1 MASGLLR
8 HPVSSFYS
16 GVGGR
21 VVINGAI
28 AAFIKE
34 WSLEVSTEIYGAPT
48 FESPVYPQQ
57 PPGGLAWD
65 VKRFIGLSEAK
76 VELSGYALAGT
87 ALELSLGAMVSLVLY
102 INADADLGIAI
113 SRAVVQNISYSQD
126 ATGTSPVELKLSL
139 EVDGP
144 VSLPEG

>member
-1 MASGLLR
+1 MAAGLLT
-8 HPVSSFYS
+8 HSSSFYS

-21 VVINGAI
+21 VIINGAI

-48 FESPVYPQQ
+48 FESPVAY
-57 PPGGLAWD
+57 GLAWD

-76 VELSGYALAGT
+76 VELSGYALAGAT
-87 ALELSLGAMVSLVLY
+87 LELSLGTMVSLVLY
-102 INADADLGIAI
+102 INADANLGIAI

-144 VSLPEG
+144 VALPEG

>member
-1 MASGLLR
+1 MAAGLLR

-21 VVINGAI
+21 VLINGAI

-34 WSLEVSTEIYGAPT
+34 WSLEVSTEVYGAPT
-48 FESPVYPQQ
+48 FESPVAY
-57 PPGGLAWD
+57 GLAWD

-76 VELSGYALAGT
+76 VELSGYALAGVE
-87 ALELSLGAMVSLVLY
+87 LELSLGIMVSLVLF
-102 INADADLGIAI
+102 INVDSGLGIAI
-113 SRAVVQNISYSQD
+113 DRAVVQNISYSQD

-144 VSLPEG
+144 VALPEG

>member
-1 MASGLLR
+1 M
-8 HPVSSFYS
+8 SSFYS

-21 VVINGAI
+21 VLINGAI

-48 FESPVYPQQ
+48 FESPVAY
-57 PPGGLAWD
+57 GLAWD

-76 VELSGYALAGT
+76 VELSGYALAGAT
-87 ALELSLGAMVSLVLY
+87 LELSLGTMVSLVLF
-102 INADADLGIAI
+102 INADSGLGIVVD
-113 SRAVVQNISYSQD
+113 RAVVQNISYSQD

>member
-1 MASGLLR
+1 MAAGLLS
-8 HPVSSFYS
+8 HSSSFYS

-21 VVINGAI
+21 VIINGAI

-48 FESPVYPQQ
+48 FESPVAY
-57 PPGGLAWD
+57 GLAWD

-76 VELSGYALAGT
+76 VELSGYALAGAT
-87 ALELSLGAMVSLVLY
+87 LELSLGTMVSLILY
-102 INADADLGIAI
+102 INADANLGIAS

-144 VSLPEG
+144 VALPEG

>member
-1 MASGLLR
+1 MAAGLLS
-8 HPVSSFYS
+8 HSSSFYS

-21 VVINGAI
+21 VIINGAI

-48 FESPVYPQQ
+48 FESPVAY
-57 PPGGLAWD
+57 GLAWD

-87 ALELSLGAMVSLVLY
+87 ALELTLGAVVSLVLY
-102 INADADLGIAI
+102 INVDANLGISI

>member
-1 MASGLLR
+1 MAAGLLS
-8 HPVSSFYS
+8 HGSSFYS

-21 VVINGAI
+21 VVIGNQI
-28 AAFIKE
+28 VVFVKE

-48 FESPVYPQQ
+48 FESPVYPQ
-57 PPGGLAWD
+57 PTGGLAWD

-102 INADADLGIAI
+102 INADANLGIAI

-139 EVDGP
+139 EVDGS
-144 VSLPEG
+144 VGMPEG

>member
-21 VVINGAI
+21 VLINGAI

-48 FESPVYPQQ
+48 FESPVAY
-57 PPGGLAWD
+57 GLAWD

-87 ALELSLGAMVSLVLY
+87 TLELSLGTMVSLVLY
-102 INADADLGIAI
+102 INADAGLGIVVD
-113 SRAVVQNISYSQD
+113 RAVVQNISYSQD

>member
-8 HPVSSFYS
+8 HNASSFYS

-21 VVINGAI
+21 VVVGNQI
-28 AAFIKE
+28 AVFVKE
-34 WSLEVSTEIYGAPT
+34 WSLEVTTEIYGAPT

-76 VELSGYALAGT
+76 VELSGYALAGAT
-87 ALELSLGAMVSLVLY
+87 LELSLGAMVSLVLY
-102 INADADLGIAI
+102 INADSNLGIVI
-113 SRAVVQNISYSQD
+113 NRAVVQNISYSQD

>member
-1 MASGLLR
+1 MAAGLLT
-8 HPVSSFYS
+8 HSSSFYS

-21 VVINGAI
+21 VTVNNQI
-28 AAFIKE
+28 AVFVKE

-48 FESPVYPQQ
+48 FESPVHPR
-57 PPGGLAWD
+57 PTGGLVWD
-65 VKRFIGLSEAK
+65 VKRFIGLSEAR

-102 INADADLGIAI
+102 INADANLGIAI

-126 ATGTSPVELKLSL
+126 ATGTSPVELRLTL
-139 EVDGP
+139 EVDGS

>member
-1 MASGLLR
+1 MATGLLS
-8 HPVSSFYS
+8 HSSSFYS
-16 GVGGR
+16 GIGGR
-21 VVINGAI
+21 VAI
-28 AAFIKE
+28 GNQVVAYIKE
-34 WSLEVSTEIYGAPT
+34 WSLEVSAEVYGAPT
-48 FESPVYPQQ
+48 FESPVAY
-57 PPGGLAWD
+57 GLAWD

-87 ALELSLGAMVSLVLY
+87 ELELSLGAMVSLVLF
-102 INADADLGIAI
+102 INVDANLGIVI

-144 VSLPEG
+144 VELPDFPIA

>member
-102 INADADLGIAI
+102 INADADLGIVI

>member
-21 VVINGAI
+21 VLINGAI

-48 FESPVYPQQ
+48 FESPVAY
-57 PPGGLAWD
+57 GLAWD

-87 ALELSLGAMVSLVLY
+87 TLELSLGTMVSLVLF
-102 INADADLGIAI
+102 INADAGLGIVVD
-113 SRAVVQNISYSQD
+113 RAVVQNISYSQD

>member
-21 VVINGAI
+21 VLINGAI

-48 FESPVYPQQ
+48 FESPVAY
-57 PPGGLAWD
+57 GLAWD

-76 VELSGYALAGT
+76 VELSGYALAGAT
-87 ALELSLGAMVSLVLY
+87 LELSLGTMVSLVLF
-102 INADADLGIAI
+102 INADSGLGIVVD
-113 SRAVVQNISYSQD
+113 RAVVQNISYSQD

>member
-21 VVINGAI
+21 VLINGAI

-48 FESPVYPQQ
+48 FESPVAY
-57 PPGGLAWD
+57 GLAWD

-76 VELSGYALAGT
+76 VELSGYALAGAT
-87 ALELSLGAMVSLVLY
+87 LELSLGTMVSLVLY
-102 INADADLGIAI
+102 INADAGLGIVVD
-113 SRAVVQNISYSQD
+113 RAVVQNISYSQD

>member
-1 MASGLLR
+1 MAAGLLT
-8 HPVSSFYS
+8 HSSSFYS

-21 VVINGAI
+21 VIINGAI

-48 FESPVYPQQ
+48 FESPVAY
-57 PPGGLAWD
+57 GLAWD

-76 VELSGYALAGT
+76 VELSGYALAGAT
-87 ALELSLGAMVSLVLY
+87 LELSLGTMVSLILY
-102 INADADLGIAI
+102 INADANLGIVI

-144 VSLPEG
+144 VALPEG

>member
-1 MASGLLR
+1 MAAGLLT
-8 HPVSSFYS
+8 HSSSFYS

-21 VVINGAI
+21 VIINGAI

-48 FESPVYPQQ
+48 FESPVAY
-57 PPGGLAWD
+57 GLAWD

-76 VELSGYALAGT
+76 VELSGYALAGAT
-87 ALELSLGAMVSLVLY
+87 LELSLGTMVSLILY
-102 INADADLGIAI
+102 INADANLGIAI

-139 EVDGP
+139 EVDGS
-144 VSLPEG
+144 VGMPEG

>member
-1 MASGLLR
+1 MAAGLLS
-8 HPVSSFYS
+8 HSSSFYS
-16 GVGGR
+16 GIGGR
-21 VVINGAI
+21 VTIGGQI
-28 AAFIKE
+28 AVFVKE

-48 FESPVYPQQ
+48 FESPVAY
-57 PPGGLAWD
+57 GLAWD

-87 ALELSLGAMVSLVLY
+87 TLELSLGTMVSLVLY
-102 INADADLGIAI
+102 INADAGLGIVVD
-113 SRAVVQNISYSQD
+113 RAVVQNISYSQD

-144 VSLPEG
+144 VALPEG

>member
-21 VVINGAI
+21 VLINGAI

-48 FESPVYPQQ
+48 FESPVAY
-57 PPGGLAWD
+57 GLAWD

-87 ALELSLGAMVSLVLY
+87 TLELSLGTMVSLVLY
-102 INADADLGIAI
+102 INADAGLGIVVD
-113 SRAVVQNISYSQD
+113 RAVVQNISYSQD

-144 VSLPEG
+144 VALPEG

>member
-21 VVINGAI
+21 VLINGAI

-48 FESPVYPQQ
+48 FESPVAY
-57 PPGGLAWD
+57 GLAWD

-76 VELSGYALAGT
+76 GELSGYALAGAT
-87 ALELSLGAMVSLVLY
+87 LELSLGTMVSLVLF
-102 INADADLGIAI
+102 INADSGLGIVVD
-113 SRAVVQNISYSQD
+113 RAVVQNISYSQD

>member
-8 HPVSSFYS
+8 HPVSSFFS

-21 VVINGAI
+21 VTVNNQI
-28 AAFIKE
+28 AVFVKE

-48 FESPVYPQQ
+48 FESPVYPR
-57 PPGGLAWD
+57 PTDGLVWD
-65 VKRFIGLSEAK
+65 VKRFIGLSEAR

-102 INADADLGIAI
+102 INVDANLGIVI

-126 ATGTSPVELKLSL
+126 ATGTSPVELRLTL

>member
-1 MASGLLR
+1 MAAGLLS
-8 HPVSSFYS
+8 HGSSFYS

-21 VVINGAI
+21 VVIDNQI
-28 AAFIKE
+28 AVFVKE

-48 FESPVYPQQ
+48 FESPVYPPQQ

-76 VELSGYALAGT
+76 VELSGYALAGVE
-87 ALELSLGAMVSLVLY
+87 LELSLGAMVSLVLF
-102 INADADLGIAI
+102 INVDSGLGIVINRAI
-113 SRAVVQNISYSQD
+113 VQNISYSQD

-144 VSLPEG
+144 VGLPEG

>member
-1 MASGLLR
+1 MAAGLLT
-8 HPVSSFYS
+8 HSSSFYS

-21 VVINGAI
+21 VFIDGAI
-28 AAFIKE
+28 AVFIKE

-48 FESPVYPQQ
+48 FESPVAY
-57 PPGGLAWD
+57 GLAWD

-76 VELSGYALAGT
+76 VELSGYALAGAT
-87 ALELSLGAMVSLVLY
+87 LELSLGAMVSLVLY
-102 INADADLGIAI
+102 INADANLGIAI

>member
-1 MASGLLR
+1 
-8 HPVSSFYS
+8 VSSFYS

-21 VVINGAI
+21 VLINGAI

-48 FESPVYPQQ
+48 FESPVAY
-57 PPGGLAWD
+57 GLAWD

-76 VELSGYALAGT
+76 VELSGYALAGAT
-87 ALELSLGAMVSLVLY
+87 LELSLGTMVSLVLF
-102 INADADLGIAI
+102 INADSGLGIVVD
-113 SRAVVQNISYSQD
+113 RAVVQNISYSQD